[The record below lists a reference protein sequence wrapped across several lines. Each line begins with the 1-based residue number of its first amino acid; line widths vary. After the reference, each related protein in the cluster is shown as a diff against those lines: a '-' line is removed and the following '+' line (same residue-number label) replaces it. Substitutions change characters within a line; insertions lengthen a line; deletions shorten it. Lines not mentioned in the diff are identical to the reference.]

1 MIMPTITRDVEVEFH
16 VDLEDFEDEELLDEL
31 ASRNLQQG
39 NVQELIEKIYHK
51 RRLSQNFDD
60 ELDKLIYA
68 ILGRV

>member
-1 MIMPTITRDVEVEFH
+1 MPTIIKDVEVE
-16 VDLEDFEDEELLDEL
+16 VNVSLEDFEDEELLDEL

-51 RRLSQNFDD
+51 RRLSQNIDD

-68 ILGRV
+68 VLGRV

>member
-1 MIMPTITRDVEVEFH
+1 MPTITKDVEVEFY
-16 VDLEDFEDEELLDEL
+16 VDLDDFSDDELLDEL
-31 ASRNLQQG
+31 TSRNLTQG
-39 NVQELIEKIYHK
+39 TVQDLVEKIYHK

>member
-1 MIMPTITRDVEVEFH
+1 MPTIIKDVEVE
-16 VDLEDFEDEELLDEL
+16 VNVSLEDFEDYELLDEL
-31 ASRNLQQG
+31 ASRNLASE

-68 ILGRV
+68 VLGRV